1 MFGLRKGM
9 LTMCEN
15 DLELIRIIRDAK
27 DPTKA
32 ILKATDIIHHFLK
45 QHEASLKASA
55 GHPLEHD

>member
-1 MFGLRKGM
+1 M

-15 DLELIRIIRDAK
+15 DLELIRIIRAAK

-55 GHPLEHD
+55 EHPLEHD